1 MMLRDAG
8 LHKTLAALEWRVNER
23 GDLRFDAPKP
33 DDPNIDE
40 EHFGGMAK
48 NCFAVGKALGKIH
61 DAVYSAAMDDEFTLI
76 LGGDHS
82 LSAGSVSAILKARPD
97 TGIIWVDAHGDLNVP
112 GTSPSGNMHGM
123 PLGLMMAFID
133 NKKLPGFEWLADLP
147 PLKPEQVVFVGLRDL
162 DPFERTVIKEKGIKA
177 FSMQHVDKYGIG
189 GVMDQAVDYLR
200 KPDGTPRPLHLSYD
214 IDAVDPEHAP
224 STGTMVRGGFNYR
237 EALYIAEAVCET
249 GQLGSMDLVEVN
261 PLLKPG
267 AEAEVTASLGMAI
280 IASAM
285 GSRIL

>member
-1 MMLRDAG
+1 
-8 LHKTLAALEWRVNER
+8 
-23 GDLRFDAPKP
+23 
-33 DDPNIDE
+33 
-40 EHFGGMAK
+40 
-48 NCFAVGKALGKIH
+48 
-61 DAVYSAAMDDEFTLI
+61 
-76 LGGDHS
+76 
-82 LSAGSVSAILKARPD
+82 
-97 TGIIWVDAHGDLNVP
+97 
-112 GTSPSGNMHGM
+112 MHGM
-123 PLGLMMAFID
+123 PVGLMMALID
-133 NKKLPGFEWLADLP
+133 SKTIPGFEWLADCP
-147 PLKPEQVVFVGLRDL
+147 PLKPEQIVFVGLRDL
-162 DPFERTVIKEKGIKA
+162 DPFERTLIREKNIKA

-200 KPDGTPRPLHLSYD
+200 MDDGTPRPLHLSYD

-249 GQLGSMDLVEVN
+249 GNLGSMDLVEVN